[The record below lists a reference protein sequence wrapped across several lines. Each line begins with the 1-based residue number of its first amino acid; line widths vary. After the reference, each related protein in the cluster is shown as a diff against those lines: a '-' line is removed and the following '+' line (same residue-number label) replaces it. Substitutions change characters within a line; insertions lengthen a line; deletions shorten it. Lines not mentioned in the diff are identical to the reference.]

1 LKPIKALAKQTLVYG
16 MGSIIPR
23 ILNYFLVPFYTRVFP
38 DPKEYGV
45 IVEFYA
51 YVTFLI
57 IVLTLGLETTLFR
70 FSNKE
75 EYSKEKVYSN
85 TLGIITLVN
94 LLFLSLVVIFSGSI
108 SSFLGYPN
116 NIEYVIIFAIILVC
130 DAISSIPFAR
140 LRIQNKAVKFSVF
153 KILNVFINILLNIVL
168 VYLIPKYASSNI
180 LEVYNQIPKVG
191 YVFISNLIASLFTLF
206 LLFLDKLNRTISI
219 DKQLVKK
226 LLIYGLPLCLAGLA
240 GTMNEM
246 LDRILIKIL
255 IIDPDVSM
263 YQLGIFGANA
273 KLAVF
278 MTLFIQM
285 FRFAAEPFFFNKA
298 KDKDSNEVFAKVS
311 KYFILF
317 GLIIFLFIIVYI
329 DIFKHFLG
337 HKYWEGLTVV
347 PILLIANLLLG
358 VYFNLSFWYKLTNK
372 NMWGLYI
379 TLVGTV
385 LTVVINML
393 FLADYGYIV
402 CAYAHLLCYIF
413 MVVISYYLGQKY
425 YPIKYDVKGILYYSI
440 LTAVIYIFVL
450 LNPIQNHV
458 LQVIVNSVIFVG
470 FILYIVKKENL
481 VKEFK

>member
-1 LKPIKALAKQTLVYG
+1 
-16 MGSIIPR
+16 
-23 ILNYFLVPFYTRVFP
+23 
-38 DPKEYGV
+38 
-45 IVEFYA
+45 
-51 YVTFLI
+51 
-57 IVLTLGLETTLFR
+57 
-70 FSNKE
+70 
-75 EYSKEKVYSN
+75 
-85 TLGIITLVN
+85 
-94 LLFLSLVVIFSGSI
+94 LFLSLVVIFSGSI